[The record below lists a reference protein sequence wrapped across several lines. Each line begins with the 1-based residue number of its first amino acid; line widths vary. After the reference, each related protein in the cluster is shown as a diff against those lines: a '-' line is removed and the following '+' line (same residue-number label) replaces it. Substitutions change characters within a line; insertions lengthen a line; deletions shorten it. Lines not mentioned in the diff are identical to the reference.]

1 MRSISTFLGSS
12 RVLRTTL
19 LGTIAATLLAA
30 PLFTNAQNPRKPTS
44 RVVKPL
50 KSERDEGAAS
60 STTSPVRAT
69 HLPRSVPAISPLLTT
84 SVSGGSWTAL
94 GPAPIPNGQT
104 VPSDAHG
111 VSLSHAPVSG
121 RVTAVAIDPA
131 DANTAYVGTAQ
142 GGLYQTR
149 DGGATWTPLM
159 DNAITLAVGS
169 LELDPTD
176 ATGNTLLVGSGESNF
191 SGDSY
196 AGFGVYKLTGLKGS
210 PVLNGPYNQNTT
222 AADVFS
228 HRGIPGLAID
238 PNNHDNVYVGTATA
252 QQGIGPQAFT
262 GAPARGLYRSTNFFS
277 GASTFTKLA
286 VGKIPAGADFRVT
299 SIIYEPGNS
308 DRMFV
313 GVADASG
320 ASNPNFIGG
329 IYYTTNASAASPTF
343 TRIFETFAGHG
354 GTNTTFS
361 DFAPIKFAINKI
373 GKTVTVVAI
382 TGESVADGNQGK
394 AYKAV
399 YNSTASLAPVFKA
412 LPAADGFAGGQGSYN
427 IAVAIDPTNASNIYL
442 AGTVSANGEEDG
454 GDGGH
459 PVVDDGIIGSS
470 PATSSGIDTGP
481 NGTFIYSRDGGTTF
495 AASVQTLHVDSHM
508 VGVAPSDPS
517 VVYTGNDGGVWQS
530 TDAGLTWIDRN
541 TATFSATQFQ
551 SVALHP
557 TDRNFSIGGTQ
568 DNGTNFLKPDGTW
581 TRIDFGD
588 GGYSLIDQNAT
599 DTENVTMYHTYFN
612 QTGNLIGFGRVL
624 KTSCATEAQ
633 WSFKGIYG
641 GSVDPTVHCDGTT
654 DTFNGISF
662 SDPVNFY
669 APMALGPGNPNT
681 VYFGTDKLYRST
693 NRGDTMT
700 VVSQVFSAGVPV
712 SAIGISHTNDNVR
725 IVGLNTGK
733 VFATITGSN
742 PMTNV
747 TPVAPAALMPA
758 KYIARAVID
767 PNNANTAYVVFNGN
781 AIPGRHVWKTINLNA
796 IGSGTVAWTA
806 IDGTGIPDVSVNAF
820 VVDPAN
826 SSHLYAGTDRGVYY
840 SPDGGATWSLYGT
853 GLPDVAVFDL
863 AIQSSFG
870 ILKAST
876 HGRGFYEI
884 ATAP

>member
-1 MRSISTFLGSS
+1 
-12 RVLRTTL
+12 
-19 LGTIAATLLAA
+19 
-30 PLFTNAQNPRKPTS
+30 
-44 RVVKPL
+44 
-50 KSERDEGAAS
+50 
-60 STTSPVRAT
+60 
-69 HLPRSVPAISPLLTT
+69 
-84 SVSGGSWTAL
+84 
-94 GPAPIPNGQT
+94 
-104 VPSDAHG
+104 
-111 VSLSHAPVSG
+111 
-121 RVTAVAIDPA
+121 VTAIAIDPS

-149 DGGATWTPLM
+149 DGGANWTQLM

-196 AGFGVYKLTGLKGS
+196 AGFGVYKLTGLKSS
-210 PVLNGPYNQNTT
+210 PVLSGPFNQSTT
-222 AADVFS
+222 GSDVFS

-238 PNNHDNVYVGTATA
+238 PNNHDNVYIGTATA

-262 GAPARGLYRSTNFFS
+262 GAPARGLFRSTNFFS
-277 GASTFTKLA
+277 GAATFTKLA

-299 SIIYEPGNS
+299 SIIYEPGSS

-313 GVADASG
+313 GIADASG
-320 ASNPNFIGG
+320 ASNPSFIGG
-329 IYYTTNASAASPTF
+329 IYYTANASAANPTF

-373 GKTVTVVAI
+373 GKTVTVVAA

-394 AYKAV
+394 AYKAA
-399 YNSTASLAPVFKA
+399 YNSTASLTPVFKA

-427 IAVAIDPTNASNIYL
+427 LAVAIDSTDANNIYL

-459 PVVDDGIIGSS
+459 PVVDDGTTIGSN
-470 PATSSGIDTGP
+470 PATASGIDTGP
-481 NGTFIYSRDGGTTF
+481 NGTFIYSRNGGTTF
-495 AASVQTLHVDSHM
+495 TPSVQTLHVDSHM

-517 VVYTGNDGGVWQS
+517 VVYTGNDGGIWQS
-530 TDAGLTWIDRN
+530 TDAGVTWTDRN
-541 TATFSATQFQ
+541 TASFSATQFQ

-568 DNGTNFLKPDGTW
+568 DNGTNLLKPDGTW
-581 TRIDFGD
+581 TRVDFGD

-624 KTSCATEAQ
+624 KTSCASDAQ

-662 SDPVNFY
+662 TDAVNFY

-681 VYFGTDKLYRST
+681 VYFGTDKLYRSA

-700 VVSQVFSAGVPV
+700 VVSQAFSTGVPV
-712 SAIGISHTNDNVR
+712 SAIGISRTSDNVR

-767 PNNANTAYVVFNGN
+767 PNNVNTAYVVFNGN
-781 AIPGRHVWKTINLNA
+781 AIPGRHVWKTTNLNA
-796 IGSGTVAWTA
+796 TGSGTVAWTA

-840 SPDGGATWSLYGT
+840 SPDGGASWSLYGT